1 MRVLLIDCYID
12 DAGSRRFFEPL
23 IDAAVD
29 VVRPPLHGMAR
40 GLDGVD
46 AVVISG
52 SRASANDEDAWV
64 VDTTRWVRDAVD
76 EGVPVLGVCFGH
88 QLLARAMGGAVRRR
102 DAAEVGFLPVQLDR
116 DDPLLTALPDPTV
129 PFVSHGDEV
138 VPGGPF
144 TLLGRSAAC
153 AVQALRVPG
162 KRAWGTQ
169 FHLEYDTEEQER
181 ILRYRAETH
190 PEIGLDVDAE
200 LRRQRDTTA
209 DGRALMARFLEL
221 AR

>member
-23 IDAAVD
+23 IDASLT
-29 VVRPPLHGMAR
+29 VVRPPVVGGMKSV
-40 GLDGVD
+40 GSVD

-64 VDTTRWVRDAVD
+64 RDTVGWVREAVGSD
-76 EGVPVLGVCFGH
+76 VPVLGVCFGH
-88 QLLARAMGGAVRRR
+88 QVLAAAVGGQVRQR
-102 DAAEVGFLPVQLDR
+102 DRAEVGFLPVALA
-116 DDPLLTALPDPTV
+116 DDPLLSAVPSPLL

-138 VPGGPF
+138 VPDGPF
-144 TLLGRSAAC
+144 QVLGRSDAC

-169 FHLEYDTEEQER
+169 FHLEYSLDEQER

-190 PEIGLDVDAE
+190 PELGLDVDAE
-200 LRRQRDTTA
+200 LARQRDTTG
-209 DGRALMARFLEL
+209 DGRALMQRFLTL
-221 AR
+221 AGA

>member
-1 MRVLLIDCYID
+1 MKVLLIDCYID

-23 IDAAVD
+23 IDGAVE
-29 VVRPPLHGMAR
+29 VVRPPLHGMGR
-40 GLDGVD
+40 GHDAVD

-64 VDTTRWVRDAVD
+64 VDTTRWVRGAVD
-76 EGVPVLGVCFGH
+76 AGIPVLGVCFGH
-88 QLLARAMGGAVRRR
+88 QVLARAMGGAVRKRP
-102 DAAEVGFLPVQLDR
+102 AAEVGFLPVTLDR
-116 DDPLLTALPDPTV
+116 SDPLLSALPDPLV

-153 AVQALRVPG
+153 AVQAFRVPG
-162 KRAWGTQ
+162 ARAWGTQ
-169 FHLEYDTEEQER
+169 FHLEYDTEEQAR
-181 ILRYRAETH
+181 ILHYRAETC
-190 PEIGLDVDAE
+190 PEIGLDVPAE
-200 LRRQRDTTA
+200 LRRQRDTTGE
-209 DGRALMARFLEL
+209 GRALMARFLEL